1 MYKKSLNVVL
11 KYLTRRKKPFRRRII
26 VVGRLAEWSKR
37 WTAAQKV
44 PGSNL
49 LEFKWFFFYSFSFI
63 STLLFFLTTYE

>member
-11 KYLTRRKKPFRRRII
+11 KYLTRREKPFRRLII

-44 PGSNL
+44 PSSNL
-49 LEFKWFFFYSFSFI
+49 LEFKWFFYSFSFI